1 MSEKLPSSEIAVP
14 IPPEGADLLLQLQS
28 HLPLLQPALDLSVVE
43 FDELALLQAITV
55 ENVELTPAG
64 VALHYAVTWEAFH
77 ACDGVTVRGRHQR
90 VVRGVAEGERWH
102 FKPAAPQPTRDSADE
117 L

>member
-1 MSEKLPSSEIAVP
+1 MPAAAIVVP
-14 IPPEGADLLLQLQS
+14 IPPEDAELVPHFQI

-55 ENVELTPAG
+55 EAVEASATG
-64 VALHYAVTWEAFH
+64 VALHYSVSWEAFH
-77 ACDGVTVRGRHQR
+77 ACDGVTVRGQHRR
-90 VVRGVAEGERWH
+90 LVRGRREGDRWC
-102 FKPAAPQPTRDSADE
+102 FQPAAPQPTRDSADE

>member
-1 MSEKLPSSEIAVP
+1 MPFVESAEIAVP
-14 IPPEGADLLLQLQS
+14 IPPEGAELLPHFQT

-55 ENVELTPAG
+55 EAVEASATG
-64 VALHYAVTWEAFH
+64 VALHYSVSWEAFH

-90 VVRGVAEGERWH
+90 VVRGRLEVGRWC
-102 FKPAAPQPTRDSADE
+102 FPPAAPLPTRDSADE